1 MPKRSLPALGQVFSA
16 ENESGS
22 KQQCKEGDST
32 MKGIRSGK
40 ELVKFKCQDCYKIFF
55 SIDDSKK
62 HEKEHKS
69 EENDFM
75 NEHEGKIYEEKCLV
89 V

>member
-22 KQQCKEGDST
+22 KQQCQREG
-32 MKGIRSGK
+32 IPSGK

-75 NEHEGKIYEEKCLV
+75 NEHEGKIYEEKNAKMFGCV
-89 V
+89 M